1 MDIGKF
7 IKEARIDM
15 GLSQE
20 ELAEKSKCQR
30 QHINR
35 IENGKTDPKY
45 NDVVKIL
52 EVLGYKTKHLKTTKE
67 TD

>member
-7 IKEARIDM
+7 IKEARIDI

-30 QHINR
+30 QHISR
-35 IENGKTDPKY
+35 IENGKTDPRY
-45 NDVVKIL
+45 SDVVKIL